1 MTEAITADPM
11 KKALVQIQGVFAEL
25 EKSLLVKKLRHA
37 REQVRHEHGKCEGRK
52 GYREVAPDTLRE
64 IRRLR
69 RKRRNVRRKSYQQ
82 IAAILNGGGLTTPMG
97 KPFTVNNLR
106 SIIYRHR

>member
-37 REQVRHEHGKCEGRK
+37 REQVREKCGKCEGRK
-52 GYREVAPDTLRE
+52 GYREVASDTLRE
-64 IRRLR
+64 IRGLR
-69 RKRRNVRRKSYQQ
+69 RKRRNGRRTSYQE
-82 IAAILNGGGLTTPMG
+82 IAAILNGRGLTTPMD
-97 KPFTVNNLR
+97 KPFTVKNLR
-106 SIIYRHR
+106 SIICRHR